1 MNIQLVIARKEG
13 NLEWLSNI
21 KYPYRIYNK
30 GVKDIPMSSVSMPD
44 LGGKCHSF
52 IHHIF
57 EVYNNLADITV
68 FTCSSPY
75 EHYSYFADAIN
86 QLPYSIN
93 KLFKFSD
100 GCYGIS
106 NTILQEDENYTKKF
120 KLYPK
125 VLCEKY
131 FIHTSESFQY
141 AKGSQ
146 YVVYKQNIHNKPREW
161 YKNILV
167 NTDWNG
173 SAEQEL
179 ERIWPMIFE
188 RNNRY
193 RCKV

>member
-1 MNIQLVIARKEG
+1 M
-13 NLEWLSNI
+13 
-21 KYPYRIYNK
+21 
-30 GVKDIPMSSVSMPD
+30 
-44 LGGKCHSF
+44 
-52 IHHIF
+52 
-57 EVYNNLADITV
+57 
-68 FTCSSPY
+68 
-75 EHYSYFADAIN
+75 
-86 QLPYSIN
+86 
-93 KLFKFSD
+93 FKFSD

-106 NTILQEDENYTKKF
+106 NTILQEDENYTTKF

-131 FIHTSESFQY
+131 FIHTNESFQY

-146 YVVYKQNIHNKPREW
+146 YVVYKQNIQNKPREW
-161 YKNILV
+161 YKNILM

-173 SAEQEL
+173 SAEQEF